1 MVFSSI
7 TFLFVF
13 LPVTLLL
20 YYMNRRVAGKNI
32 VLLAASLLFY
42 AWGEPVY
49 VILMLLSILFNY
61 YIGRDLGQKRSKG
74 TLIFGVAFNLLMIGY
89 FKYAGFLV
97 DSFYQLTGVAVKIRS
112 VALPV
117 GISFY
122 TFQAMS
128 YVIDVYRGKCKA
140 QDKFLPFAT
149 YITMFPQL
157 IAGPIVKYTDIE
169 AQLAER
175 RIKTNDFREGV
186 FIFIRGLAKKVVLAN
201 CIGKLHE
208 TVLGL
213 SEMSALTAWVGA
225 IAYTVQIFNDF
236 SGYSDMAIGL
246 GKMLGFD
253 FCINFDRPYSALSV
267 TEFWRRWH
275 ISLSSW
281 FREYVYIPLGGNRV
295 SRLKHIRNI
304 LVVWMLTGLW
314 HGAAWNFVLWGMYYG
329 MLLLLEKYVF
339 ARVQEKLPKF
349 LRLVMTLF
357 IVIIGWVLFFSP
369 TVQDAATYIGAMFGA
384 GGTLIDSQGLFYLC
398 GYGLLMI
405 VGLLPA
411 MIRSGRKPR
420 ISGAVRWVIYIGLFV
435 ISVACLVSE
444 SYNPFLYFRF

>member
-13 LPVTLLL
+13 LPITLFL
-20 YYMNRRVAGKNI
+20 YYIGKNI
-32 VLLAASLLFY
+32 TYRNVILLIFSLLFY

-49 VILMLLSILFNY
+49 VVLMLLSILFNY

-74 TLIFGVAFNLLMIGY
+74 TLIFGVVFNLLMIGY
-89 FKYAGFLV
+89 FKYAGLLV
-97 DSFYQLTGVAVKIRS
+97 DSVYQLTGVALKIRK

-128 YVIDVYRGKCKA
+128 YVIDVYRGNCKA
-140 QDKFLPFAT
+140 QEKFVPFAA

-169 AQLAER
+169 VQLAQRKIRKSE
-175 RIKTNDFREGV
+175 FREGV
-186 FIFIRGLAKKVVLAN
+186 FIFIRGLAKKVILAN

-208 TVLGL
+208 TVIGHFQ
-213 SEMSALTAWVGA
+213 MSVLTAWIGA
-225 IAYTVQIFNDF
+225 IAYTIQIFNDF

-246 GKMLGFD
+246 GKMLGFE

-267 TEFWRRWH
+267 TDFWRRWH
-275 ISLSSW
+275 ISLSTW

-295 SRLKHIRNI
+295 SKAKHIRNL

-314 HGAAWNFVLWGMYYG
+314 HGAAWHFVLWGLYYG
-329 MLLLLEKYVF
+329 VLLILEKTVF
-339 ARVQEKLPKF
+339 GRIQEKLPKM
-349 LRLVMTLF
+349 LRRLMTLF

-369 TVQDAATYIGAMFGA
+369 SLQDALTYIGAMFGT
-384 GGTLIDSQGLFYLC
+384 GGTLVDNDGLFYLC

-405 VGLLPA
+405 VGFLPA
-411 MIRSGRKPR
+411 MIRFERKR
-420 ISGAVRWVIYIGLFV
+420 RANSVVRWIIYLGLFV